1 MALIRGLGSHA
12 PCPICL
18 VPGDE
23 LANLSDDFELRS
35 TSSMEEV
42 YKASKDMSAAESE
55 TAFKALGLRDIE
67 VLYIQAK
74 CLRLN
79 ECSQ

>member
-1 MALIRGLGSHA
+1 
-12 PCPICL
+12 
-18 VPGDE
+18 
-23 LANLSDDFELRS
+23 
-35 TSSMEEV
+35 MEEV

>member
-1 MALIRGLGSHA
+1 MALIRGIGSHA

-23 LANLSDDFELRS
+23 LSNLSDDFELRS
-35 TSSMEEV
+35 KSSMQEAYES
-42 YKASKDMSAAESE
+42 SKDMSAAESE

-67 VLYIQAK
+67 VLHI
-74 CLRLN
+74 
-79 ECSQ
+79 